1 MQVEQGQML
10 LTVDGPVVA
19 NAIIRLNGYVFG
31 TEQVN
36 IYTWSL
42 YLAYFFWM
50 VLSSCLSSFTKR
62 PNPPFPLAL
71 KRKLLL
77 I

>member
-36 IYTWSL
+36 IYT
-42 YLAYFFWM
+42 
-50 VLSSCLSSFTKR
+50 
-62 PNPPFPLAL
+62 
-71 KRKLLL
+71 
-77 I
+77 